1 MRRPIRLGILGSLA
15 ITMLFASVA
24 YGGPVKKLYTVDI
37 SAAAAPVTAGQAETF
52 DVTITNKAVTQQ
64 LGSCNLT
71 LPDSLTGISATNPQ
85 VGTATV
91 VGSVIQLRDLATP
104 PLGSR
109 TFTFTATAP
118 TPGTYTS
125 AVDCRQANN
134 YSADQPSNKFTLDA
148 ANSTL
153 SFTAVS
159 SLPSADLQI
168 VTAGATPDPEV
179 FGGNTVQYILVVTN
193 NGPSASG
200 TTVTVNDS
208 VTGAGAI
215 TFIAGDG
222 WTCSGSG
229 ASASCTGG
237 QLASGD
243 SRSIEVRVQADVVSS
258 ETSLTNTAG
267 VTQSGEANDPASGNN
282 TTSKTTAVKPGGSN
296 GSGFISNVSG
306 GTVMTEP
313 SATALNRFVGS
324 VTFPGQ
330 EGATGGGFLYSMH
343 QDSDTCG
350 LLPCNFAM
358 FIDVIPAAYDNPQTE
373 GVRVV
378 LRCDATVCPGT
389 STAIQMFVRDET
401 GQQKLVFGCTIAGI
415 VDPVP
420 CVEIVRR
427 LSGGANHGD
436 LEVTML
442 FLAGDPKI
450 AGIQFGS

>member
-1 MRRPIRLGILGSLA
+1 MSRPTRLGILGSL
-15 ITMLFASVA
+15 IVTLLFASVA
-24 YGGPVKKLYTVDI
+24 YAGPIKKLYTVNI

-52 DVTITNKAVTQQ
+52 NVTITNKATQQ

-71 LPDSLTGISATNPQ
+71 LPASLTGVSATNPST
-85 VGTATV
+85 GTATV
-91 VGSVIQLRDLATP
+91 VGNVIQLRGLATP

-125 AVDCRQANN
+125 GVDCRQANN
-134 YSADQPSNKFTLDA
+134 YSPDQPSNKFTLDV

-159 SLPSADLQI
+159 PLPSADLQI
-168 VTAGATPDPEV
+168 VTASATPDPEV

-193 NGPSASG
+193 NGPAASG
-200 TTVTVNDS
+200 STVTVNDS
-208 VTGAGAI
+208 VSGAGTI
-215 TFIAGDG
+215 SYIAGDG

-229 ASASCTGG
+229 TSGACTGG

-243 SRSIEVRVQADVVSS
+243 SRSIEVRVLADVVSS
-258 ETSLTNTAG
+258 QTTLTNTAS
-267 VTQSGEANDPASGNN
+267 VSQSAQAHDPVSGNN
-282 TTSKTTAVKPGGSN
+282 STSKTTTVRPGGSN

-313 SATALNRFVGS
+313 DATPFNRFVAS

-330 EGATGGGFLYSMH
+330 QGATGGGFLYSLH
-343 QDSDTCG
+343 QDTDTCAG
-350 LLPCNFAM
+350 LPCNFAM
-358 FIDVIPAAYDNPQTE
+358 FIDEIPLVFDDPATE

-378 LRCDATVCPGT
+378 LTCDATVCPGLGT
-389 STAIQMFVRDET
+389 GIQMFVRDET
-401 GQQKLVFGCTIAGI
+401 GNQKLVFGCFIAGF
-415 VDPVP
+415 VDPAP
-420 CVEIVRR
+420 CVEDVVR
-427 LSGGANHGD
+427 LSGPGPDMGD
-436 LEVTML
+436 LQVTML

-450 AGIQFGS
+450 AGIQFGG